1 LGYWSEPRCCR
12 FWWWPR
18 RERGADIP
26 SDLGQASNASQ
37 HQNRRNP
44 PGASQKGRL
53 AASLARC
60 SPLKGMRLSR
70 SLPSAPS
77 DFYAW
82 PTPVSKQSPNP
93 RSIASQLILL
103 FTLAAALLLACGLGV
118 FYWVV
123 VRHAFAEDNA
133 VLADKVDALQTSFEQ
148 RGGLD
153 AVAAEINT
161 AGSRQR
167 APFLVRVLD
176 PAGTTIG
183 QTTGMERLLPANIFP
198 PVASREIAAPAERR
212 VAGKSFALTTRRA
225 FADGQQFTIQV
236 AQDRS
241 SDEQVERK
249 FGILVL
255 VVLSGSILASILIA
269 IPVTRRGLRPLE
281 EMKRS
286 LERIGPTH
294 LNERVASAN
303 WPRELQPM
311 AFAFDEML
319 KRLDDSFT
327 RLSQFS
333 ADLAHEL
340 RTPIAN
346 MLGEAQVALSRD
358 RNCAEYRE
366 TIEST
371 IGECERLSGIVD
383 NLLFVARADA
393 AREPVERKQFDARPA
408 VEKIAAF
415 YETIAEDRHVAIN
428 CSGQGQISA
437 DPALFERA
445 VGNLVDNALRFT
457 PENGSIQIALSE
469 HAKDFEVAVSDN
481 GSGIAPEH
489 LPRVF
494 DRFYR
499 AESSRGSDG
508 AGLGLAL
515 VKSIVDLHG
524 GTARIQSEMG
534 RGTIV
539 SLTFPKGAQ
548 PPTAQPAPA
557 S

>member
-1 LGYWSEPRCCR
+1 
-12 FWWWPR
+12 
-18 RERGADIP
+18 
-26 SDLGQASNASQ
+26 
-37 HQNRRNP
+37 
-44 PGASQKGRL
+44 
-53 AASLARC
+53 
-60 SPLKGMRLSR
+60 MRLTR
-70 SLPSAPS
+70 SLPSAPP
-77 DFYAW
+77 DFYAR
-82 PTPVSKQSPNP
+82 PTPVSQQSPKP

-103 FTLAAALLLACGLGV
+103 FTLAATLLLACGLGV
-118 FYWVV
+118 FYWIV

-133 VLADKVDALQTSFEQ
+133 VLADKVDGLQTSFEQ
-148 RGGLD
+148 RGGLA
-153 AVAAEINT
+153 AVAAEIDA

-167 APFLVRVLD
+167 APFMVRVLD
-176 PAGTTIG
+176 PAGATIG
-183 QTTGMERLLPANIFP
+183 QTTGMETLLPADIFP
-198 PVASREIAAPAERR
+198 PAASRETAAPSEHR
-212 VAGKSFALTTRRA
+212 VAGKLFALTTRPA
-225 FADGQQFTIQV
+225 LTGGQQFTIQV

-241 SDEQVERK
+241 SDEQVERR
-249 FGILVL
+249 FGILAL
-255 VVLSGSILASILIA
+255 VVLSGSIFASILIA

-294 LNERVASAN
+294 LNELVAPAS
-303 WPRELQPM
+303 WPHELQPL
-311 AFAFDEML
+311 AIAFDEML
-319 KRLDDSFT
+319 KRLDDSFP

-358 RNCAEYRE
+358 RSAAEYRE

-393 AREPVERKQFDARPA
+393 AREPVERKRFDARAA

-415 YETIAEDRHVAIN
+415 YETIAEDRHVAIL

-457 PENGSIQIALSE
+457 PENGSIQIALDE
-469 HAKDFEVAVSDN
+469 RTKDFEVAVSDS

-524 GTARIQSEMG
+524 GTATIQSEIG
-534 RGTIV
+534 RGTTV
-539 SLTFPKGAQ
+539 SLTFPKGV
-548 PPTAQPAPA
+548 
-557 S
+557 

>member
-1 LGYWSEPRCCR
+1 MST
-12 FWWWPR
+12 
-18 RERGADIP
+18 
-26 SDLGQASNASQ
+26 
-37 HQNRRNP
+37 NRP
-44 PGASQKGRL
+44 E
-53 AASLARC
+53 
-60 SPLKGMRLSR
+60 
-70 SLPSAPS
+70 
-77 DFYAW
+77 
-82 PTPVSKQSPNP
+82 P

-118 FYWVV
+118 FYWIV
-123 VRHAFAEDNA
+123 VRHAFAEDNV
-133 VLADKVDALQTSFEQ
+133 VLADKVDGLQTSFEQ
-148 RGGLD
+148 RGGLA
-153 AVAAEINT
+153 AVAAEIDA

-167 APFLVRVLD
+167 APFMVRVLD
-176 PAGTTIG
+176 PAGATIG
-183 QTTGMERLLPANIFP
+183 QTTGMETLLPANIFP
-198 PVASREIAAPAERR
+198 PVASRETAAPSEHR
-212 VAGKSFALTTRRA
+212 VDGKLFALTTRHA
-225 FADGQQFTIQV
+225 HAGGQQFTIQV

-294 LNERVASAN
+294 LNERVAPAN
-303 WPRELQPM
+303 WPRELQPL
-311 AFAFDEML
+311 AIAFDEML

-358 RNCAEYRE
+358 RSAAEYRE

-393 AREPVERKQFDARPA
+393 ATEPVERIRFDARAA

-457 PENGSIQIALSE
+457 PENGSIQIALAE
-469 HAKDFEVAVSDN
+469 RTNDFEVAVSDN
-481 GSGIAPEH
+481 GSGVAPEH

-499 AESSRGSDG
+499 AEPSRGSDG

-524 GTARIQSEMG
+524 GTARIQSEVG
-534 RGTIV
+534 RGTTVRI
-539 SLTFPKGAQ
+539 TFPKGA
-548 PPTAQPAPA
+548 
-557 S
+557 

>member
-1 LGYWSEPRCCR
+1 M
-12 FWWWPR
+12 F
-18 RERGADIP
+18 
-26 SDLGQASNASQ
+26 
-37 HQNRRNP
+37 
-44 PGASQKGRL
+44 
-53 AASLARC
+53 
-60 SPLKGMRLSR
+60 
-70 SLPSAPS
+70 
-77 DFYAW
+77 
-82 PTPVSKQSPNP
+82 SKRPEP

-118 FYWVV
+118 FYWIV

-133 VLADKVDALQTSFEQ
+133 VLADKVDGLQTSFEQ
-148 RGGLD
+148 RGGLA
-153 AVAAEINT
+153 AVAAEIDA

-167 APFLVRVLD
+167 APFMVRVLD
-176 PAGTTIG
+176 PAGATIG
-183 QTTGMERLLPANIFP
+183 QTTGMETLLPANIFP
-198 PVASREIAAPAERR
+198 PIASRETATPSEHR
-212 VAGKSFALTTRRA
+212 VDGKLFALTTRHA
-225 FADGQQFTIQV
+225 HGGGQQFTIQV

-286 LERIGPTH
+286 LERIGPAH
-294 LNERVASAN
+294 LNERVAPAN
-303 WPRELQPM
+303 WPRELQPL
-311 AFAFDEML
+311 AIAFDEML

-358 RNCAEYRE
+358 RSAAEYRE
-366 TIEST
+366 TIESA

-393 AREPVERKQFDARPA
+393 ATEPVERIRFDARAA

-445 VGNLVDNALRFT
+445 VGNLVDNALHFT
-457 PENGSIQIALSE
+457 PQNGSIQIALAE
-469 HAKDFEVAVSDN
+469 HANDFEVAVSDN
-481 GSGIAPEH
+481 GSGVAPEH

-499 AESSRGSDG
+499 AEPSRGSDG

-524 GTARIQSEMG
+524 GTARIQSEVG
-534 RGTIV
+534 RGTTV
-539 SLTFPKGAQ
+539 SITFPKGA
-548 PPTAQPAPA
+548 
-557 S
+557 